1 MESIL
6 YIFLPCKKV
15 YPIGVTYLADFI
27 HRRKPE
33 VRQRILDLSLFS
45 ESQRS
50 QAIRDA
56 ALEFKPDLVCFSWRD
71 IQIFSPHEGDAS
83 LEHAFNFYFAGNPI
97 KRVAASFAGL
107 KQLYRYYSHIRAN
120 LSYPWLVRKE
130 FPKTQIMIG
139 GGAFTA
145 FADQLIEKLPEG
157 TIGILGEGEDA
168 ILKVVNGESLENER
182 YIIREGK
189 QTRKGNQGSPA
200 LLDALTVDLP
210 YLTSIFPQHAAY
222 MDESIGVQTKRGC
235 PYDCAFCLYP
245 YIEGKRVRYRP
256 PEMVVKDI
264 SQHYH
269 QWGARR
275 FWFTDAQF
283 ITGKEAYPQCTE
295 ILERIVSEKL
305 EIEWSGYI
313 RTSLITPE
321 LAKLMVRS
329 GVGDLEVA
337 ITSGSQEVL
346 NNLHMGF
353 KLERLY
359 DGCRYLAEAG
369 FKGKVILNYSLNSP
383 KETEESLLQSVESYK
398 KVASILGEE
407 RVFPLMFFLGIQPN
421 TDLEHRLLEEGYLS
435 AGYNPLMLTP
445 TSIRKLLYNP
455 APLNKLIAKAC
466 LAAWERK
473 EGSRDP
479 RAWTGSLSQTA
490 SQATPS
496 GPKPDTA
503 HYADAN
509 LIRGIQ
515 NNSGRDALLTLEEI
529 LRSRRPGSADSRHHG
544 KDGCESNELAVIHR
558 PLHAPWFAC
567 IPREHGA
574 IMPLLLG

>member
-33 VRQRILDLSLFS
+33 VRQRILDLSLFP
-45 ESQRS
+45 ESQRR

-56 ALEFKPDLVCFSWRD
+56 ALDFKPDLVCFSWRD

-97 KRVAASFAGL
+97 KRVMASFAGL

-120 LSYPWLVRKE
+120 LSYPWLIRKE
-130 FPKTQIMIG
+130 FSQSQIMIG

-168 ILKVVNGESLENER
+168 ILKVISGESLENER

-189 QTRKGNQGSPA
+189 QTRKGKQGSPA

-295 ILERIVSEKL
+295 ILERILSEKL

-313 RTSLITPE
+313 RTSLITPD

-369 FKGKVILNYSLNSP
+369 FRGKVILNYSLNSP

-398 KVASILGEE
+398 KVAAILGEE

-455 APLNKLIAKAC
+455 APLNKIIAKAC
-466 LAAWERK
+466 LAAWEQK

-479 RAWTGSLSQTA
+479 RAWTGSLSQ
-490 SQATPS
+490 SPS
-496 GPKPDTA
+496 LDSAPDTA

-509 LIRGIQ
+509 LIRGIEH
-515 NNSGRDALLTLEEI
+515 NSGREALLNLEDI
-529 LRSRRPGSADSRHHG
+529 IRSRRPAHPPAATTENTAASTTS
-544 KDGCESNELAVIHR
+544 
-558 PLHAPWFAC
+558 
-567 IPREHGA
+567 
-574 IMPLLLG
+574 

>member
-27 HRRKPE
+27 HRRKPD
-33 VRQRILDLSLFS
+33 VRQRILDLSLYPDG
-45 ESQRS
+45 QRIS
-50 QAIRDA
+50 AVRDA
-56 ALEFKPDLVCFSWRD
+56 TTEFKPDLVCFSWRD
-71 IQIFSPHEGDAS
+71 IQIFSPHEGDSS
-83 LEHAFNFYFAGNPI
+83 LEHAFNFYFASNPL
-97 KRVAASFAGL
+97 KRIAASFAGV
-107 KQLYRYYSHIRAN
+107 KQLYRYYSHIRAA
-120 LSYPWLVRKE
+120 LSYPWLIAKE
-130 FPKTQIMIG
+130 FPKAQIMIG

-145 FADQLIEKLPEG
+145 FADQLIQKLPEG
-157 TIGILGEGEDA
+157 VIGILGEGEDA
-168 ILKVVNGESLENER
+168 ILKVIEGQSLEQER
-182 YIIREGK
+182 YILREGK
-189 QTRKGNQGSPA
+189 TVRKGQQGSPA

-210 YLTSIFPQHAAY
+210 YLTSIFPQHREY
-222 MDESIGVQTKRGC
+222 QGESIGVQSKRGC

-256 PEMVVKDI
+256 PSMVVKDI

-269 QWGARR
+269 QWGTRR

-295 ILERIVSEKL
+295 ILERILAEKL

-337 ITSGSQEVL
+337 ITSGSQMVL
-346 NNLHMGF
+346 NDLHMGF

-369 FKGKVILNYSLNSP
+369 FRGKVILNYSLNSP

-421 TDLEHRLLEEGYLS
+421 TDLEERLLEEGYLS

-455 APLNKLIAKAC
+455 APLNSFIAKAC
-466 LAAWERK
+466 LRAWERK

-479 RAWTGSLSQTA
+479 RKWTGSLSQDP
-490 SQATPS
+490 QES
-496 GPKPDTA
+496 GP
-503 HYADAN
+503 YADKS
-509 LIRGIQ
+509 LIRGIEG
-515 NNSGRDALLTLEEI
+515 NSGRDTLLSLEEI
-529 LRSRRPGSADSRHHG
+529 LRSRQSIRSA
-544 KDGCESNELAVIHR
+544 KEL
-558 PLHAPWFAC
+558 
-567 IPREHGA
+567 REKSVTT
-574 IMPLLLG
+574 PTT

>member
-1 MESIL
+1 MNTIL
-6 YIFLPCKKV
+6 YVFLPCKKV
-15 YPIGVTYLADFI
+15 YPIGITYLADFI
-27 HRRKPE
+27 HRRRPD
-33 VRQRILDLSLFS
+33 VRQQILDLSLYPQSRRPGVLRETATAFAP
-45 ESQRS
+45 E
-50 QAIRDA
+50 
-56 ALEFKPDLVCFSWRD
+56 LVCFSWRD

-83 LEHAFNFYFAGNPI
+83 LEHAFNFYFASNPL
-97 KRVAASFAGL
+97 KRAVASFQGL
-107 KQLYRYYSHIRAN
+107 RQLYRYYGDIRAN
-120 LSYPWLVRKE
+120 LSYPWLIHRE
-130 FPKTQIMIG
+130 FPKARIMIG

-157 TIGILGEGEDA
+157 TMGILGEGEDA
-168 ILKVVNGESLENER
+168 ILKVLNGEALDDER
-182 YIIREGK
+182 YIYRENG
-189 QTRKGNQGSPA
+189 RVHKGEKHAPA

-210 YLTSIFPQHAAY
+210 YLTSIFPQY
-222 MDESIGVQTKRGC
+222 REYVGECIGVQSKRGC

-256 PEMVVKDI
+256 PEMVVRDI
-264 SQHYH
+264 AQHYH

-295 ILERIVSEKL
+295 ILERIIAGGLKL
-305 EIEWSGYI
+305 EWSGYI

-369 FKGKVILNYSLNSP
+369 FAGKVILNYSLNSP
-383 KETEESLLQSVESYK
+383 SETEETLLQSVESYK
-398 KVASILGEE
+398 TVASILGEN

-445 TSIRKLLYNP
+445 RSIKKLLYNP
-455 APLNKLIAKAC
+455 APLNKLIARAC
-466 LAAWERK
+466 LAAWEK
-473 EGSRDP
+473 KHGSHDP
-479 RAWTGSLSQTA
+479 RPW
-490 SQATPS
+490 S
-496 GPKPDTA
+496 GALGWGAAPA
-503 HYADAN
+503 AGAYADQSLA
-509 LIRGIQ
+509 RGIEG
-515 NNSGRDALLTLEEI
+515 NSGRDALLTLEQI
-529 LRSRRPGSADSRHHG
+529 LRASPHSAPRPGR
-544 KDGCESNELAVIHR
+544 
-558 PLHAPWFAC
+558 
-567 IPREHGA
+567 
-574 IMPLLLG
+574 

>member
-1 MESIL
+1 MESVL

-27 HRRKPE
+27 HRRRPE
-33 VRQRILDLSLFS
+33 VRQRIVDLSLFP
-45 ESQRS
+45 ESQRLR
-50 QAIRDA
+50 AVRDA
-56 ALEFKPDLVCFSWRD
+56 ATEFKPDLVCFSWRD
-71 IQIFSPHEGDAS
+71 IQIFSPHEGDSS
-83 LEHAFNFYFAGNPI
+83 LEHAFNFYFASNPL
-97 KRVAASFAGL
+97 KRVVASFAGL
-107 KQLYRYYSHIRAN
+107 HQLYRYYSHIRAN
-120 LSYPWLVRKE
+120 LSYPWLIAKE
-130 FPKTQIMIG
+130 FPKAQIMIG

-168 ILKVVNGESLENER
+168 ILKVLNGQPLGGER
-182 YIIREGK
+182 YIVREGK
-189 QTRKGNQGSPA
+189 TVRKGEQASPT
-200 LLDALTVDLP
+200 LLDALTVDLS
-210 YLTSIFPQHAAY
+210 YLTSIFPQY
-222 MDESIGVQTKRGC
+222 REYIGESIGVQTKRGC

-283 ITGKEAYPQCTE
+283 ITGKESYPQCTE
-295 ILERIVSEKL
+295 ILERIIREKL

-321 LAKLMVRS
+321 LATLMVRS

-353 KLERLY
+353 KLDRLY

-383 KETEESLLQSVESYK
+383 KETEDSLLQSVEAYK
-398 KVASILGEE
+398 VVASILGEE

-455 APLNKLIAKAC
+455 APLNKIIAKAC
-466 LAAWERK
+466 LMAWERK
-473 EGSRDP
+473 RGSRDP
-479 RAWTGSLSQTA
+479 RAWSGSLSQTA
-490 SQATPS
+490 ES
-496 GPKPDTA
+496 PKT
-503 HYADAN
+503 YADQSVLN
-509 LIRGIQ
+509 GIDG
-515 NNSGRDALLTLEEI
+515 NSGREALLSLEEI
-529 LRSRRPGSADSRHHG
+529 IRARKSSSQSTASRENPVATSVR
-544 KDGCESNELAVIHR
+544 
-558 PLHAPWFAC
+558 
-567 IPREHGA
+567 
-574 IMPLLLG
+574 

>member
-1 MESIL
+1 M
-6 YIFLPCKKV
+6 
-15 YPIGVTYLADFI
+15 TT
-27 HRRKPE
+27 
-33 VRQRILDLSLFS
+33 
-45 ESQRS
+45 
-50 QAIRDA
+50 
-56 ALEFKPDLVCFSWRD
+56 EFKPDLVCFSWRD
-71 IQIFSPHEGDAS
+71 IQIFSPHEGDSS
-83 LEHAFNFYFAGNPI
+83 LEHAFNFYFASNPL
-97 KRVAASFAGL
+97 KRVVASFEGL

-120 LSYPWLVRKE
+120 LSYPWLIAKE
-130 FPKTQIMIG
+130 FPRAQIMIG

-168 ILKVVNGESLENER
+168 ILKVLNGQSLDGER
-182 YIIREGK
+182 YIVRQGRSIRRG
-189 QTRKGNQGSPA
+189 QQATPA

-210 YLTSIFPQHAAY
+210 YLTSIFPQY
-222 MDESIGVQTKRGC
+222 QDYTGESIGVQSKRGC

-283 ITGKEAYPQCTE
+283 ITGKESYPQCTE
-295 ILERIVSEKL
+295 ILERIIRENL

-313 RTSLITPE
+313 RTSLITQD

-383 KETEESLLQSVESYK
+383 KETENSLLQSVEAYK
-398 KVASILGEE
+398 TVASILGEE

-445 TSIRKLLYNP
+445 NSIRKLLYNP
-455 APLNKLIAKAC
+455 APLNKIIAKAC
-466 LAAWERK
+466 LLAWERK
-473 EGSRDP
+473 RGSRDP
-479 RAWTGSLSQTA
+479 RAWSGSLSQTA
-490 SQATPS
+490 EGS
-496 GPKPDTA
+496 GT
-503 HYADAN
+503 YADES
-509 LIRGIQ
+509 LLKGIDG
-515 NNSGRDALLTLEEI
+515 NSGRDALLSLEEI
-529 LRSRRPGSADSRHHG
+529 IRSRKSPSRSMASP
-544 KDGCESNELAVIHR
+544 KTPAATSVR
-558 PLHAPWFAC
+558 
-567 IPREHGA
+567 
-574 IMPLLLG
+574 

>member
-1 MESIL
+1 MNSIL

-33 VRQRILDLSLFS
+33 VRQRIVDLSLFPD
-45 ESQRS
+45 SQRL
-50 QAIRDA
+50 QAVRDA
-56 ALEFKPDLVCFSWRD
+56 ATDFKPDLVCFSWRD
-71 IQIFSPHEGDAS
+71 IQIFSPHEGDSS
-83 LEHAFNFYFAGNPI
+83 LEHAFNFYFASNPL
-97 KRVAASFAGL
+97 KRVVASFEGL

-120 LSYPWLVRKE
+120 LSYPWLIAKE

-168 ILKVVNGESLENER
+168 ILKVLDGQSLDGER
-182 YIIREGK
+182 YIVREGK
-189 QTRKGNQGSPA
+189 TIRKGQQATPA

-210 YLTSIFPQHAAY
+210 YLTSIFPQY
-222 MDESIGVQTKRGC
+222 RDYIDESIGVQTKRGC

-256 PEMVVKDI
+256 PAMVMKDI

-283 ITGKEAYPQCTE
+283 ITGKESYPQCTE
-295 ILERIVSEKL
+295 ILERILTEKL

-383 KETEESLLQSVESYK
+383 KETEDSLLQSVEAYK
-398 KVASILGEE
+398 TVASILGEE

-445 TSIRKLLYNP
+445 NSIRKLLYNP
-455 APLNKLIAKAC
+455 APLNKIIAKAC
-466 LAAWERK
+466 LLAWERK
-473 EGSRDP
+473 RGSRDP
-479 RAWTGSLSQTA
+479 RAWSGSLSQATEA
-490 SQATPS
+490 S
-496 GPKPDTA
+496 GK
-503 HYADAN
+503 YADKS
-509 LIRGIQ
+509 LLRGIDG
-515 NNSGRDALLTLEEI
+515 NSGRDALLSLEEI
-529 LRSRRPGSADSRHHG
+529 IRSRKSSSQSMASQENPAVTSAR
-544 KDGCESNELAVIHR
+544 
-558 PLHAPWFAC
+558 
-567 IPREHGA
+567 
-574 IMPLLLG
+574 

>member
-1 MESIL
+1 MNSIL
-6 YIFLPCKKV
+6 YVFLPCKKV

-27 HRRKPE
+27 HRRKPD
-33 VRQRILDLSLFS
+33 VRQRILDLSLFPDA
-45 ESQRS
+45 QRIN
-50 QAIRDA
+50 AVRDA
-56 ALEFKPDLVCFSWRD
+56 ATEFKPDLVCFSWRD
-71 IQIFSPHEGDAS
+71 IQIFSPHEGDSS
-83 LEHAFNFYFAGNPI
+83 LEHAFNFYFASNPL
-97 KRVAASFAGL
+97 KRIAASFAGV
-107 KQLYRYYSHIRAN
+107 KQLYRYYSHIRAA
-120 LSYPWLVRKE
+120 LSYPWLVAKE
-130 FPKTQIMIG
+130 FPKAQIMIG

-145 FADQLIEKLPEG
+145 FADQLIQKLPEG

-168 ILKVVNGESLENER
+168 ILKVIEGQSLEKER
-182 YIIREGK
+182 YILREGN
-189 QTRKGNQGSPA
+189 TVRKGQQGSPA

-210 YLTSIFPQHAAY
+210 YLTSIFPQHREY
-222 MDESIGVQTKRGC
+222 LGESIGVQSKRGC

-256 PEMVVKDI
+256 PSMVVKDI

-283 ITGKEAYPQCTE
+283 ITGKEAYPQCIE
-295 ILERIVSEKL
+295 ILERILAEKL

-337 ITSGSQEVL
+337 ITSGSQVVL
-346 NNLHMGF
+346 NDLHMGF

-421 TDLEHRLLEEGYLS
+421 TDLEARLLEEGYLS

-455 APLNKLIAKAC
+455 APLNSFIAKAC
-466 LAAWERK
+466 LMAWERK
-473 EGSRDP
+473 DGSRDP
-479 RAWTGSLSQTA
+479 RKWTGSLSQA
-490 SQATPS
+490 PKES
-496 GPKPDTA
+496 GG
-503 HYADAN
+503 YADTN
-509 LIRGIQ
+509 LIRGIEG
-515 NNSGRDALLTLEEI
+515 NSGRDALLSLEEI
-529 LRSRRPGSADSRHHG
+529 LRSRQSLRSA
-544 KDGCESNELAVIHR
+544 KESSEKSVAT
-558 PLHAPWFAC
+558 PAS
-567 IPREHGA
+567 
-574 IMPLLLG
+574 

>member
-33 VRQRILDLSLFS
+33 VRQRIVDLSLFPDA
-45 ESQRS
+45 QRIK
-50 QAIRDA
+50 AVRDA
-56 ALEFKPDLVCFSWRD
+56 ATEFKPDLVCFSWRD
-71 IQIFSPHEGDAS
+71 IQIFSPHEGDSS
-83 LEHAFNFYFAGNPI
+83 LEHAFNFYFASNPL
-97 KRVAASFAGL
+97 KRIAASFAGV
-107 KQLYRYYSHIRAN
+107 KQLYRYYSHIRAA
-120 LSYPWLVRKE
+120 LSYPWLVAKE
-130 FPKTQIMIG
+130 FPKAQIMIG

-145 FADQLIEKLPEG
+145 FADQLIQKLPEG

-168 ILKVVNGESLENER
+168 ILKVIEGQSLENER
-182 YIIREGK
+182 YILREGK
-189 QTRKGNQGSPA
+189 TIRKGQQGSPA

-210 YLTSIFPQHAAY
+210 YLTSIFPQHREY
-222 MDESIGVQTKRGC
+222 LGESIGVQSKRGC

-256 PEMVVKDI
+256 PSMVVKDI

-295 ILERIVSEKL
+295 ILERILAEKL

-337 ITSGSQEVL
+337 ITSGSQMVL
-346 NNLHMGF
+346 NDLHMGF

-421 TDLEHRLLEEGYLS
+421 TDLEERLLAEGYLS

-455 APLNKLIAKAC
+455 APLNSFIAKAC
-466 LAAWERK
+466 LRAWERK

-479 RAWTGSLSQTA
+479 RKWTGSLSQV
-490 SQATPS
+490 PKES
-496 GPKPDTA
+496 GS
-503 HYADAN
+503 YADKS
-509 LIRGIQ
+509 LIRGIEG
-515 NNSGRDALLTLEEI
+515 NSGRDALLSLEEI
-529 LRSRRPGSADSRHHG
+529 LRSRQSIRSAKDSGER
-544 KDGCESNELAVIHR
+544 SVIT
-558 PLHAPWFAC
+558 PAS
-567 IPREHGA
+567 
-574 IMPLLLG
+574 

>member
-1 MESIL
+1 MNSIL

-15 YPIGVTYLADFI
+15 YPIGITYLADFI
-27 HRRKPE
+27 HRRKPD
-33 VRQRILDLSLFS
+33 VRQRILDLSLFPIN
-45 ESQRS
+45 QRS
-50 QAIRDA
+50 QAIREA
-56 ALEFKPDLVCFSWRD
+56 ATEFKPDLVCFSWRD
-71 IQIFSPHEGDAS
+71 IQIFSPHEGDSS
-83 LEHAFNFYFAGNPI
+83 LEHAFNFYFASNPL
-97 KRVAASFAGL
+97 KRIAASVAGV
-107 KQLYRYYSHIRAN
+107 KQLYRYYSHIYTI
-120 LSYPWLVRKE
+120 LSYPALVRKE
-130 FPKTQIMIG
+130 FPKAQIMIG

-145 FADQLIEKLPEG
+145 FADQLIEKLPDG

-168 ILKVVNGESLENER
+168 ILKLLEGRSIDDER
-182 YIIREGK
+182 YIVKEGGRI
-189 QTRKGNQGSPA
+189 RKGSQGSPP
-200 LLDALTVDLP
+200 LLDAPAVDLP
-210 YLTSIFPQHAAY
+210 YLTSIFPQWQEY
-222 MDESIGVQTKRGC
+222 QGESIGVQSKRGC

-256 PEMVVKDI
+256 PEMIVKDI

-295 ILERIVSEKL
+295 IMERIISEKL

-321 LAKLMVRS
+321 FAKLMVRS

-383 KETEESLLQSVESYK
+383 KETEETLLQSVESYK
-398 KVASILGEE
+398 MVASILGEK

-421 TDLEHRLLEEGYLS
+421 TDLEQRLLEEGYLS

-455 APLNKLIAKAC
+455 APLNKIIAKAC
-466 LAAWERK
+466 LRAWERK
-473 EGSRDP
+473 QGSSDP
-479 RAWTGSLSQTA
+479 RRWTGSLSQ
-490 SQATPS
+490 SSNPTP
-496 GPKPDTA
+496 T
-503 HYADAN
+503 YADQN
-509 LIRGIQ
+509 LSRGIEG
-515 NNSGRDALLTLEEI
+515 NSGRDALLSLEEI
-529 LRSRRPGSADSRHHG
+529 LRSRRPASSPSQATEPRISSAG
-544 KDGCESNELAVIHR
+544 
-558 PLHAPWFAC
+558 
-567 IPREHGA
+567 
-574 IMPLLLG
+574 

>member
-33 VRQRILDLSLFS
+33 VRQRILDLSLFP
-45 ESQRS
+45 ESHRS
-50 QAIRDA
+50 QAVRDA
-56 ALEFKPDLVCFSWRD
+56 ALDFKPALVCFSWRD

-83 LEHAFNFYFAGNPI
+83 LEHAFNFYFASNPI
-97 KRVAASFAGL
+97 KRVMASFEGL

-120 LSYPWLVRKE
+120 LSYPWLIRKE
-130 FPKTQIMIG
+130 FPKSRIMVG

-145 FADQLIEKLPEG
+145 FAEQLIEKLPEG

-168 ILKVVNGESLENER
+168 ILKVISGESLEGER
-182 YIIREGK
+182 YIVREGK
-189 QTRKGNQGSPA
+189 RIRKGEQRSPA

-210 YLTSIFPQHAAY
+210 YLTSIFPQFEAY
-222 MDESIGVQTKRGC
+222 REDSIGVQTKRGC

-256 PEMVVKDI
+256 PEMVVRDI
-264 SQHYH
+264 AQHYR

-283 ITGKEAYPQCTE
+283 ITGKESYPQCTE
-295 ILERIVSEKL
+295 ILERILSEKL

-369 FKGKVILNYSLNSP
+369 FKGKIILNYSLNSP

-435 AGYNPLMLTP
+435 AGYNPLLLTP

-466 LAAWERK
+466 LTAWGRK
-473 EGSRDP
+473 AGSRDP
-479 RAWTGSLSQTA
+479 RAWSGSLSQTTTGQPA
-490 SQATPS
+490 DQVVP
-496 GPKPDTA
+496 
-503 HYADAN
+503 HYADGN
-509 LIRGIQ
+509 LIRGVEH
-515 NNSGRDALLTLEEI
+515 NSGREALLTLEHI
-529 LRSRRPGSADSRHHG
+529 LRSRRPSQPVGAPSQKSTVGSVG
-544 KDGCESNELAVIHR
+544 
-558 PLHAPWFAC
+558 
-567 IPREHGA
+567 
-574 IMPLLLG
+574 

>member
-27 HRRKPE
+27 HRRKPD
-33 VRQRILDLSLFS
+33 VRQRILDLSLFPDA
-45 ESQRS
+45 QRIS
-50 QAIRDA
+50 AVRDA
-56 ALEFKPDLVCFSWRD
+56 ATEFKPDLVCFSWRD
-71 IQIFSPHEGDAS
+71 IQIFSPHEGDSS
-83 LEHAFNFYFAGNPI
+83 LEHAFNFYFASNPL
-97 KRVAASFAGL
+97 KRIAASFAGV
-107 KQLYRYYSHIRAN
+107 KQLYRYYSHIRAA
-120 LSYPWLVRKE
+120 LSYPWLIAKE
-130 FPKTQIMIG
+130 FPKAQIMIG

-145 FADQLIEKLPEG
+145 FADQLIQKLPEG

-168 ILKVVNGESLENER
+168 ILKVIEGQSLDNER
-182 YIIREGK
+182 YILREGK
-189 QTRKGNQGSPA
+189 TVRKGQQGSPA

-210 YLTSIFPQHAAY
+210 YLTSIFPQHREY
-222 MDESIGVQTKRGC
+222 LGESIGVQSKRGC

-256 PEMVVKDI
+256 PSMVVKDI

-295 ILERIVSEKL
+295 ILERILSEKL

-337 ITSGSQEVL
+337 ITSGSQMVL
-346 NNLHMGF
+346 NDLHMGF

-421 TDLEHRLLEEGYLS
+421 TDLEERLLEEGYLS

-455 APLNKLIAKAC
+455 APLNSFIAKAC
-466 LAAWERK
+466 LRAWERK

-479 RAWTGSLSQTA
+479 RKWTGSLSQA
-490 SQATPS
+490 PKES
-496 GPKPDTA
+496 GA
-503 HYADAN
+503 YADQN
-509 LIRGIQ
+509 LIRGIEG
-515 NNSGRDALLTLEEI
+515 NSGRDALLSLEEI
-529 LRSRRPGSADSRHHG
+529 LRSRQSIRSAKDSGGR
-544 KDGCESNELAVIHR
+544 SVIT
-558 PLHAPWFAC
+558 PAS
-567 IPREHGA
+567 
-574 IMPLLLG
+574 

>member
-313 RTSLITPE
+313 RTSLITPD

-398 KVASILGEE
+398 KVAAILGEE

-455 APLNKLIAKAC
+455 APLNKIIAKAC

-479 RAWTGSLSQTA
+479 RAWTGSLSQTTT
-490 SQATPS
+490 QATAS
-496 GPKPDTA
+496 GPKSDTA

-529 LRSRRPGSADSRHHG
+529 LRSRRPAQPTTATTE
-544 KDGCESNELAVIHR
+544 KTAVSPIS
-558 PLHAPWFAC
+558 
-567 IPREHGA
+567 
-574 IMPLLLG
+574 

>member
-27 HRRKPE
+27 HRRKPD
-33 VRQRILDLSLFS
+33 VRQRILDLSLFPDG
-45 ESQRS
+45 QRIR
-50 QAIRDA
+50 AVRDA
-56 ALEFKPDLVCFSWRD
+56 TTEFKPDLVCFSWRD
-71 IQIFSPHEGDAS
+71 IQIFSPHEGDSS
-83 LEHAFNFYFAGNPI
+83 LEHAFNFYFASNPL
-97 KRVAASFAGL
+97 KRVAASFAGV
-107 KQLYRYYSHIRAN
+107 KQLYRYYSHIRAA
-120 LSYPWLVRKE
+120 LSYPWLIAKE

-145 FADQLIEKLPEG
+145 FADQLIQKLPEG
-157 TIGILGEGEDA
+157 VIGILGEGEDA
-168 ILKVVNGESLENER
+168 ILKVIEGQSLENER
-182 YIIREGK
+182 YILREGK
-189 QTRKGNQGSPA
+189 TVRKGQQGSPA

-210 YLTSIFPQHAAY
+210 YLTTIFPQHREY
-222 MDESIGVQTKRGC
+222 LGESIGVQSKRGC

-256 PEMVVKDI
+256 PAMVVKDI

-295 ILERIVSEKL
+295 ILERILAEKL

-321 LAKLMVRS
+321 LARLMVRS

-337 ITSGSQEVL
+337 ITSGSQMVL
-346 NNLHMGF
+346 NDLHMGF

-421 TDLEHRLLEEGYLS
+421 TDLEERLLEEGYLS

-455 APLNKLIAKAC
+455 APLNSFIAKAC
-466 LAAWERK
+466 LMAWERK
-473 EGSRDP
+473 DGSRDP
-479 RAWTGSLSQTA
+479 RKWTGSLSQA
-490 SQATPS
+490 PKES
-496 GPKPDTA
+496 GP
-503 HYADAN
+503 YADAN
-509 LIRGIQ
+509 LIRGIEG
-515 NNSGRDALLTLEEI
+515 NSGRDALLSLEEI
-529 LRSRRPGSADSRHHG
+529 LRSRQSIRSA
-544 KDGCESNELAVIHR
+544 KESSEKSVAT
-558 PLHAPWFAC
+558 PAS
-567 IPREHGA
+567 
-574 IMPLLLG
+574 

>member
-27 HRRKPE
+27 HRRRPE
-33 VRQRILDLSLFS
+33 VRQRIVDLSLFP
-45 ESQRS
+45 ESQRLR
-50 QAIRDA
+50 AVRDA
-56 ALEFKPDLVCFSWRD
+56 AAEFKPDLVCFSWRD
-71 IQIFSPHEGDAS
+71 IQIFSPHEGDSS
-83 LEHAFNFYFAGNPI
+83 LEHAFNFYFASNPL
-97 KRVAASFAGL
+97 KRVVASFAGL
-107 KQLYRYYSHIRAN
+107 HQLYRYYSHIRAN
-120 LSYPWLVRKE
+120 LSYPWLIARE
-130 FPKTQIMIG
+130 FPKTRIMIG

-168 ILKVVNGESLENER
+168 ILKLLNGQSLNGER
-182 YIIREGK
+182 YIVREGK
-189 QTRKGNQGSPA
+189 TVRKGEQASPA
-200 LLDALTVDLP
+200 LLDALTVDLS
-210 YLTSIFPQHAAY
+210 YLTSIFPQY
-222 MDESIGVQTKRGC
+222 REYIGESIGVQTKRGC

-283 ITGKEAYPQCTE
+283 ITGKESYPQCTE
-295 ILERIVSEKL
+295 ILERIIQEKL

-383 KETEESLLQSVESYK
+383 KETEDSLLQSVESYK
-398 KVASILGEE
+398 VVASILGEE

-421 TDLEHRLLEEGYLS
+421 TELEHRLLEEGYLS
-435 AGYNPLMLTP
+435 SGYNPLMLTP

-455 APLNKLIAKAC
+455 APLNKIIAKAC
-466 LAAWERK
+466 LTAWERK
-473 EGSRDP
+473 RGSRDP
-479 RAWTGSLSQTA
+479 RDWSGSLSQTA
-490 SQATPS
+490 ETSKT
-496 GPKPDTA
+496 
-503 HYADAN
+503 YADKSM
-509 LIRGIQ
+509 LKGIDG
-515 NNSGRDALLTLEEI
+515 NSGRDALLSLEEI
-529 LRSRRPGSADSRHHG
+529 IRSRKSSSQSIASR
-544 KDGCESNELAVIHR
+544 ENPVVTSVR
-558 PLHAPWFAC
+558 
-567 IPREHGA
+567 
-574 IMPLLLG
+574 

>member
-1 MESIL
+1 MNSIL

-27 HRRKPE
+27 HRRKPD
-33 VRQRILDLSLFS
+33 VRQRILDLSLFPDA
-45 ESQRS
+45 QRIS
-50 QAIRDA
+50 AVRDA
-56 ALEFKPDLVCFSWRD
+56 TTEFKPDLVCFSWRD
-71 IQIFSPHEGDAS
+71 IQIFSPHEGDSS
-83 LEHAFNFYFAGNPI
+83 LEHAFNFYFASNPL
-97 KRVAASFAGL
+97 KRIAASFAGV
-107 KQLYRYYSHIRAN
+107 KQLYRYYSHIRAA
-120 LSYPWLVRKE
+120 LSYPWLIAKE
-130 FPKTQIMIG
+130 FPKAQIMIG

-145 FADQLIEKLPEG
+145 FADQLIQKLPEG

-168 ILKVVNGESLENER
+168 ILKVIEGQSLENER
-182 YIIREGK
+182 YILREGK
-189 QTRKGNQGSPA
+189 TVRKGQQGSPA

-210 YLTSIFPQHAAY
+210 YLTSIFPQHREY
-222 MDESIGVQTKRGC
+222 LGESIGVQSKRGC

-256 PEMVVKDI
+256 PSMVVKDI

-295 ILERIVSEKL
+295 ILERILAEKL

-337 ITSGSQEVL
+337 ITSGSQMVL
-346 NNLHMGF
+346 NDLHMGF

-421 TDLEHRLLEEGYLS
+421 TDLEERLLEEGYLS

-455 APLNKLIAKAC
+455 APLNSFIAKAC
-466 LAAWERK
+466 LMAWERK
-473 EGSRDP
+473 DGSRDP
-479 RAWTGSLSQTA
+479 RKWTGSLSQA
-490 SQATPS
+490 PKES
-496 GPKPDTA
+496 GS
-503 HYADAN
+503 YADAN
-509 LIRGIQ
+509 LIRGIEG
-515 NNSGRDALLTLEEI
+515 NSGRDALLSLEEI
-529 LRSRRPGSADSRHHG
+529 LRSRQSIRSA
-544 KDGCESNELAVIHR
+544 KESSEKSVAT
-558 PLHAPWFAC
+558 PAS
-567 IPREHGA
+567 
-574 IMPLLLG
+574 

>member
-1 MESIL
+1 MNSIL
-6 YIFLPCKKV
+6 YVFLPCKKV

-27 HRRKPE
+27 HRRKPD
-33 VRQRILDLSLFS
+33 VRQRILDLSLFPDA
-45 ESQRS
+45 QRIS
-50 QAIRDA
+50 AVRDA
-56 ALEFKPDLVCFSWRD
+56 TTEFKPDLVCFSWRD
-71 IQIFSPHEGDAS
+71 IQIFSPHEGDSS
-83 LEHAFNFYFAGNPI
+83 LEHAFNFYFASNPL
-97 KRVAASFAGL
+97 KRIAASFAGV
-107 KQLYRYYSHIRAN
+107 KQLYRYYSHIRAA
-120 LSYPWLVRKE
+120 LSYPWLIAKE
-130 FPKTQIMIG
+130 FPKAQIMIG

-145 FADQLIEKLPEG
+145 FADQLIQKLPEG

-168 ILKVVNGESLENER
+168 ILKVIEGQSLENER
-182 YIIREGK
+182 YILREGK
-189 QTRKGNQGSPA
+189 TVRKGQQGSPA

-210 YLTSIFPQHAAY
+210 YLTTIFPQHREY
-222 MDESIGVQTKRGC
+222 LGESIGVQSKRGC

-256 PEMVVKDI
+256 PSMVVKDI

-295 ILERIVSEKL
+295 ILERILAEKL

-337 ITSGSQEVL
+337 ITSGSQVVL
-346 NNLHMGF
+346 NDLHMGF

-398 KVASILGEE
+398 KVAAILGEE

-421 TDLEHRLLEEGYLS
+421 TDLEERLLEEGYLS

-455 APLNKLIAKAC
+455 APLNSFIAKAC
-466 LAAWERK
+466 LMAWERK
-473 EGSRDP
+473 DGSRDP
-479 RAWTGSLSQTA
+479 RKWTGSLSQA
-490 SQATPS
+490 PKES
-496 GPKPDTA
+496 GP
-503 HYADAN
+503 YADAN
-509 LIRGIQ
+509 LIRGIEG
-515 NNSGRDALLTLEEI
+515 NSGRDALLSLEEI
-529 LRSRRPGSADSRHHG
+529 LRSRQSTRSA
-544 KDGCESNELAVIHR
+544 KESSEKSVAT
-558 PLHAPWFAC
+558 PAS
-567 IPREHGA
+567 
-574 IMPLLLG
+574 

>member
-1 MESIL
+1 MDSIL
-6 YIFLPCKKV
+6 YVFLPCKKV
-15 YPIGVTYLADFI
+15 YPIGITYLADFI
-27 HRRKPE
+27 HRRRPE
-33 VRQRILDLSLFS
+33 VRQQILDLSLFPA
-45 ESQRS
+45 SQRS
-50 QAIRDA
+50 QALRDA
-56 ALEFKPDLVCFSWRD
+56 AAAFKPDLVCFSWRD
-71 IQIFSPHEGDAS
+71 IQIFSPHEGDSS
-83 LEHAFNFYFAGNPI
+83 LEHAFNFYFASNPI
-97 KRVAASFAGL
+97 KRVVASFEGL
-107 KQLYRYYSHIRAN
+107 KQLYRYYSHIYTI
-120 LSYPWLVRKE
+120 LSYPWLIHKE
-130 FPKTQIMIG
+130 FPKSQIMIG

-168 ILKVVNGESLENER
+168 ILKMVEGRSIEDER
-182 YIIREGK
+182 YIVREGK
-189 QTRKGNQGSPA
+189 TVRKGQQGTTA

-210 YLTSIFPQHAAY
+210 YLTSIFPQY
-222 MDESIGVQTKRGC
+222 REFTNESIGVQTKRGC

-256 PEMVVKDI
+256 PAMVVKDI

-359 DGCRYLAEAG
+359 DGCRYLEEAG

-383 KETEESLLQSVESYK
+383 KETEETLLQSVESYK
-398 KVASILGEE
+398 MVASILGEE

-421 TDLEHRLLEEGYLS
+421 TDLEQRLLEEGYLS

-455 APLNKLIAKAC
+455 APLNKIIAKAC
-466 LAAWERK
+466 LKAWERK

-479 RAWTGSLSQTA
+479 RKWTGSLSQT
-490 SQATPS
+490 
-496 GPKPDTA
+496 TA
-503 HYADAN
+503 PQGAQPGKYADKS
-509 LIRGIQ
+509 LMKGIEG
-515 NNSGRDALLTLEEI
+515 NSGRDALLSLEEI
-529 LRSRRPGSADSRHHG
+529 LHSRPSPKVASTADRRSSTA
-544 KDGCESNELAVIHR
+544 
-558 PLHAPWFAC
+558 
-567 IPREHGA
+567 
-574 IMPLLLG
+574 